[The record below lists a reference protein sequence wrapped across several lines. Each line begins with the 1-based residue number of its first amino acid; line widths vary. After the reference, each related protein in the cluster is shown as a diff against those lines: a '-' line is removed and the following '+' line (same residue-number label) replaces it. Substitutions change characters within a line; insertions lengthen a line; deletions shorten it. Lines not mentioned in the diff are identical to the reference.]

1 MSRKRE
7 SGAMRVRTVFE
18 LLFIFVLAYVV
29 VQVAPAVVL
38 RVNFLNE
45 LEVAANAPIGDTAD
59 VIRRHILET
68 AEGYGIALIS
78 ERLVVERNREQKR
91 TIIDAHYQL
100 FINFW
105 PSFTYVWNVHDRVE
119 GLLF

>member
-1 MSRKRE
+1 MDGKRE
-7 SGAMRVRTVFE
+7 SGAIRVRTVLE

-45 LEVAANAPIGDTAD
+45 LELAANAPVGDSAA
-59 VIRRHILET
+59 VIRRRVLEA
-68 AEGYGIALIS
+68 AEGYGIALLS
-78 ERLVVERNREQKR
+78 DELVVERNREAKK
-91 TIIDAHYQL
+91 TTIDAHYQL

-105 PSFTYVWNVHDRVE
+105 PSFTYVWNVHDQVDA
-119 GLLF
+119 LLF